1 MSSIDSDVVLLTCD
15 RGAAGR
21 RRGLRAAGMRRV
33 PTALA
38 NVPEVRIS
46 ANPGRAEIDPVL
58 AEHRPTR
65 LIVAGCDA
73 DLSAVLVRL
82 LRTERLGTTEV
93 AYIPMTRRSAAAAV
107 WGLPRDPARAAALA
121 LTGTAS
127 AVPLIRDD
135 AGGVL
140 VGRGEVRGLRGEA
153 YCDERLVLR
162 GNVRRLVVAPGPQ
175 GVSAL
180 PGRGVQAATGRA
192 LQVGCVSATVVHDGV
207 AHPRAVTRWT
217 WYRHTSDWL
226 LVTSACECVTV
237 F

>member
-15 RGAAGR
+15 GGAAER
-21 RRGLRAAGMRRV
+21 RRGIPAGGATRIPAV
-33 PTALA
+33 LA
-38 NVPEVRIS
+38 NVPAVQVP

-58 AEHRPTR
+58 AEYRPAR
-65 LIVAGCDA
+65 LIVAGRDA

-93 AYIPMTRRSAAAAV
+93 AYVPTSRRSAAAQV
-107 WGLPRDPARAAALA
+107 WELPRDPARAAALA
-121 LTGTAS
+121 LDGTAS

-162 GNVRRLVVAPGPQ
+162 GSVRRLHVEAGPR

-192 LQVGCVSATVVHDGV
+192 LQVGCISATVVHDGV
-207 AHPRAVTRWT
+207 PHPREVTRWT

-226 LVTSACECVTV
+226 LVKPPL
-237 F
+237 